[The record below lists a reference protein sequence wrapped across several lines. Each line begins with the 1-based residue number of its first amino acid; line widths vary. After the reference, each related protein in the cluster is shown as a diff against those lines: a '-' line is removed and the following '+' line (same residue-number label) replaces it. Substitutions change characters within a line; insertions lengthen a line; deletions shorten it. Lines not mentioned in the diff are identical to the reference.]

1 MFFEYFVKM
10 RSFQNDHEKIT
21 VTYNLDEVKVDMCNE
36 KNFEHYFEKFELL
49 KLVWKVTNQ
58 WDYITISKETDF
70 EDNFEFIIDRQTC
83 PKCWCIL

>member
-1 MFFEYFVKM
+1 MTMKRQQLLIILMKLRWTCVMK
-10 RSFQNDHEKIT
+10 
-21 VTYNLDEVKVDMCNE
+21 
-36 KNFEHYFEKFELL
+36 KNFEHCFEKFELL

-58 WDYITISKETDF
+58 WGYITISKEIDF